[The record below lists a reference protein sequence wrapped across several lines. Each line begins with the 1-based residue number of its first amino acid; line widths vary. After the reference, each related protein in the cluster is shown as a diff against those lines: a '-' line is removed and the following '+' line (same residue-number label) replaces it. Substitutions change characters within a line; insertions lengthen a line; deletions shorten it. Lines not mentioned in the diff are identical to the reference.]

1 MEFIPFFLVLVI
13 LAVLVLPIAAI
24 VTANSRASALRR
36 EMGYLEERLRGIEAQ
51 LQRLERQA
59 ETSAGLAAAQE
70 TTAEPTAGAAAVRSG
85 TAQAEL
91 RGTPEQTP
99 VTPEPVM
106 QQAVTAIPATAAK
119 PVFQAPVAISAPIQT
134 PVAATTPQFRTLQE
148 VGRSNAGG
156 GDTQSLESRI
166 GSQWFNR
173 VGILAVLIG
182 VAWFLKLAFD
192 NHWIGPRGRVMIGLL
207 AGAGLIAWSERF
219 HKRGFAIFSYS
230 LKAIGSGT
238 LYLSLWAAFQL
249 YALMPAGAA
258 FASMIAV
265 TAFNG
270 YMAWTQDAELLA
282 LYAIA
287 GGLSTPLL
295 VSTGGNHEVT
305 LFTYLLMLDLA
316 VLALTALKPWS
327 RLLFV
332 AFTGTVVFVCGW
344 WQVYYSTDQA
354 TTTAL
359 FVCCFFLPF
368 ALAPRLIRI
377 AADGIAP
384 CDITQS
390 GSASFQGSSFQGWN
404 GLVLFLLPVA
414 NAALGFLAF
423 YAMLSLAGNEWAPPW
438 LAVGFAAFYLL
449 LMRLPEGGVVRGGA
463 GALAALHL
471 TIAIVFLTMAIPLKT
486 HGRWLTIGWLVEGAV
501 LMWLSRRLKST
512 LLRTFALISMILGLG
527 ALVTVNPPA
536 ANTPIFNERF
546 GTYCVAIA
554 VCGFIAWL
562 ARTAHDEQEPE
573 GAMNWPVLAA
583 AAVLAVN
590 VLILIAVTLEIH
602 AYWWAR
608 EIRGSMRYGF
618 TGDFWMYTQFSYSA
632 FFMLFGGALLTIG
645 FLKRTAFLRWQALIL
660 LAVTVAKVFLV
671 DMSELGSGLR
681 IVSFIG
687 LGVLLLCVSY
697 VYQRDWLNLRGQKE
711 NQR

>member
-1 MEFIPFFLVLVI
+1 MEFIPFILVLVI

-36 EMGYLEERLRGIEAQ
+36 EMGYLEERLRGIEVQ
-51 LQRLERQA
+51 LQRLEQRAPEQA
-59 ETSAGLAAAQE
+59 RVAAA
-70 TTAEPTAGAAAVRSG
+70 
-85 TAQAEL
+85 
-91 RGTPEQTP
+91 
-99 VTPEPVM
+99 TPEPVT
-106 QQAVTAIPATAAK
+106 QQAAIIIPTAAT
-119 PVFQAPVAISAPIQT
+119 PAAAFQRPGTGESATTAT
-134 PVAATTPQFRTLQE
+134 PVQEQIHAPTPQFRTLHE
-148 VGRSNAGG
+148 VGRSGAS
-156 GDTQSLESRI
+156 DTQSLESRI

-192 NHWIGPRGRVMIGLL
+192 NHWIGPLGRVMIGLL
-207 AGAGLIAWSERF
+207 AGAALIAWSERF

-258 FASMIAV
+258 LAAMIAV

-316 VLALTALKPWS
+316 VLALAALKPWS

-332 AFTGTVVFVCGW
+332 AFTGTVVFVFGW
-344 WQVYYSTDQA
+344 WQMYYSADQA
-354 TTTAL
+354 TRTVL

-368 ALAPRLIRI
+368 ALAPRLLRI
-377 AADGIAP
+377 AANGIALG
-384 CDITQS
+384 DGAQ
-390 GSASFQGSSFQGWN
+390 GGGAAFQGSSFQGWH
-404 GLVLFLLPVA
+404 GLVSYILPVA

-423 YAMLSLAGNEWAPPW
+423 YAMLTLAGNESATPW
-438 LAVGFAAFYLL
+438 LAVGLAAFYLL
-449 LMRLPEGGVVRGGA
+449 LMRLPESGVLREGA

-471 TIAIVFLTMAIPLKT
+471 TIAIVFLTIAIPLKT
-486 HGRWLTIGWLVEGAV
+486 QGRWLTIGWLVEGAV
-501 LMWLSRRLKST
+501 LLWLSRRLKST
-512 LLRTFALISMILGLG
+512 LLRTFALISTVLGLG
-527 ALVTVNPPA
+527 ALVTVNPRA
-536 ANTPIFNERF
+536 SATPIFNERF

-562 ARTAHDEQEPE
+562 ARNAHDEQQPE
-573 GAMNWPVLAA
+573 GAMSWPVLAA
-583 AAVLAVN
+583 TAVLAAN
-590 VLILIAVTLEIH
+590 ALILISVSLEIH
-602 AYWWAR
+602 AYWWMR
-608 EIRGSMRYGF
+608 EMSRSMRYGF

-660 LAVTVAKVFLV
+660 LAATVAKVFLV

-711 NQR
+711 NQQ

>member
-1 MEFIPFFLVLVI
+1 MEFIPFILVLVI

-36 EMGYLEERLRGIEAQ
+36 EMGYLEERMRGMEAQ
-51 LQRLERQA
+51 LARLERRA
-59 ETSAGLAAAQE
+59 ETHVGASAGPVAAQE
-70 TTAEPTAGAAAVRSG
+70 TAAEATAGPAAVATG
-85 TAQAEL
+85 TGQVEL
-91 RGTPEQTP
+91 RRAPEHVP

-106 QQAVTAIPATAAK
+106 QTASTQAFQPPATIAA
-119 PVFQAPVAISAPIQT
+119 PSGAPVAVQ
-134 PVAATTPQFRTLQE
+134 TPQFRTLRE
-148 VGRSNAGG
+148 VGRSDAGSDG
-156 GDTQSLESRI
+156 QSLESRI

-192 NHWIGPRGRVMIGLL
+192 NHWIGPLGRVMIGLL

-258 FASMIAV
+258 FAAMIAV

-270 YMAWTQDAELLA
+270 YMAWAQDAELLA

-332 AFTGTVVFVCGW
+332 AFTGTVVFVFGW
-344 WQVYYSTDQA
+344 WQGYYSTDQA

-377 AADGIAP
+377 ARDGIAANETAP
-384 CDITQS
+384 GDISQS
-390 GSASFQGSSFQGWN
+390 GNASFQGSSFQGWN

-423 YAMLSLAGNEWAPPW
+423 YAMLSVAGNEWAPPW

-449 LMRLPEGGVVRGGA
+449 LMRLPEGAMPRASA

-471 TIAIVFLTMAIPLKT
+471 TIAIVFLTIAIPLKT

-501 LMWLSRRLKST
+501 LLWLSRRLKST
-512 LLRTFALISMILGLG
+512 LLRTFALISTILGLG

-536 ANTPIFNERF
+536 ANTAIFNERF

-562 ARTAHDEQEPE
+562 ARTAHDEEEPE

-590 VLILIAVTLEIH
+590 VLILIAVSLEIH
-602 AYWWAR
+602 AFWWAQEMQGR
-608 EIRGSMRYGF
+608 MGYRYSR
-618 TGDFWMYTQFSYSA
+618 DYWMYTQFSYSA

-660 LAVTVAKVFLV
+660 LAATVAKVFLL

-697 VYQRDWLNLRGQKE
+697 VYQRDWLNLRGQKD
-711 NQR
+711 NQ

>member
-1 MEFIPFFLVLVI
+1 MEFIPFILALVI

-24 VTANSRASALRR
+24 VTANARASALRR
-36 EMGYLEERLRGIEAQ
+36 EMGYLEERVRHMEAQ
-51 LQRLERQA
+51 LQRLERRPESQIGA
-59 ETSAGLAAAQE
+59 STGQAAAPKP
-70 TTAEPTAGAAAVRSG
+70 AVEPAGAAAATSAAG
-85 TAQAEL
+85 LAEL
-91 RGTPEQTP
+91 RRAQEQ
-99 VTPEPVM
+99 
-106 QQAVTAIPATAAK
+106 APATAVTLA
-119 PVFQAPVAISAPIQT
+119 FQPPAPPIPAPVAAAP
-134 PVAATTPQFRTLQE
+134 PQFRTLQE
-148 VGRSNAGG
+148 VGKSDVRS
-156 GDTQSLESRI
+156 GDAESLESRI

-192 NHWIGPRGRVMIGLL
+192 NHWIGPLGRVMIGLL

-258 FASMIAV
+258 FAAMIAV

-270 YMAWTQDAELLA
+270 YMAWAQDAELLA

-316 VLALTALKPWS
+316 VLALTALRPWS

-332 AFTGTVVFVCGW
+332 AFTGTVVFVWGW
-344 WQVYYSTDQA
+344 WQVYYSQDQA
-354 TTTAL
+354 ARTA
-359 FVCCFFLPF
+359 FFICCFFLPF
-368 ALAPRLIRI
+368 ALTPRLIKI
-377 AADGIAP
+377 TPDDDAP
-384 CDITQS
+384 FQDS
-390 GSASFQGSSFQGWN
+390 SLQGSSFQGWH
-404 GLVLFLLPVA
+404 GLAMFVLPVA

-449 LMRLPEGGVVRGGA
+449 LMRLPEAGMLRAGA
-463 GALAALHL
+463 GARAALHL
-471 TIAIVFLTMAIPLKT
+471 TIAIVFLTIAIPLKT

-501 LMWLSRRLKST
+501 LLWLSRRLRST
-512 LLRTFALISMILGLG
+512 LLRTFALISTILGLV

-536 ANTPIFNERF
+536 AATPIFNERF

-562 ARTAHDEQEPE
+562 ARTAHDEHEPE
-573 GAMNWPVLAA
+573 GAMSWPVLAA

-660 LAVTVAKVFLV
+660 LAATVAKVFLV

-697 VYQRDWLNLRGQKE
+697 VYQRDWLNLRGPKE
-711 NQR
+711 NQQ

>member
-1 MEFIPFFLVLVI
+1 MEYIPFILILAI

-24 VTANSRASALRR
+24 VTANARASALRR
-36 EMGYLEERLRGIEAQ
+36 EMGYLEERLCGMEAQ
-51 LQRLERQA
+51 LRLLEQ
-59 ETSAGLAAAQE
+59 
-70 TTAEPTAGAAAVRSG
+70 TAKAGAAQQAATEPAGQATARTGAVP
-85 TAQAEL
+85 AEL
-91 RGTPEQTP
+91 RPAPEQTP
-99 VTPEPVM
+99 VAAITPELVM
-106 QQAVTAIPATAAK
+106 QPAAR
-119 PVFQAPVAISAPIQT
+119 PPIQPT
-134 PVAATTPQFRTLQE
+134 TSAVQSTPQFRTLHE
-148 VGRSNAGG
+148 VGKRDAAGG
-156 GDTQSLESRI
+156 DAESLESRI

-192 NHWIGPRGRVMIGLL
+192 NHWIGPLGRVTIGLL
-207 AGAGLIAWSERF
+207 AGAALIAWSERF
-219 HKRGFAIFSYS
+219 HRRGFAIFSYS

-258 FASMIAV
+258 FAAMIAV

-270 YMAWTQDAELLA
+270 YMAWTQEAELLA

-305 LFTYLLMLDLA
+305 LFSYLLMLDLA
-316 VLALTALKPWS
+316 VLVLTALRPWS

-332 AFTGTVVFVCGW
+332 AFTGTVLFIFAW
-344 WQVYYSTDQA
+344 WQTYYTQDQA
-354 TTTAL
+354 AKTAL
-359 FVCCFFLPF
+359 FVGCFFLPF

-377 AADGIAP
+377 TADDGAP
-384 CDITQS
+384 FQDTQL
-390 GSASFQGSSFQGWN
+390 QGEAFQGWH
-404 GLVLFLLPVA
+404 GLALFVLPVV
-414 NAALGFLAF
+414 NAALGFLASYF
-423 YAMLSLAGNEWAPPW
+423 LLSPAASEWAPPW
-438 LAVGFAAFYLL
+438 LALVFAAFYLL
-449 LMRLPEGGVVRGGA
+449 MMRLPEGHVPRAGA
-463 GALAALHL
+463 GALVSLHL
-471 TIAIVFLTMAIPLKT
+471 TTAIVFLTMAIPLKT

-501 LMWLSRRLKST
+501 LMDLSQRLKSS
-512 LLRTFALISMILGLG
+512 LLRVFALISTILGLG

-536 ANTPIFNERF
+536 AAMPIFNARF

-554 VCGFIAWL
+554 VCAFIAWL
-562 ARTAHDEQEPE
+562 ALTARDEHEPE
-573 GAMNWPVLAA
+573 GVVTWPALAAMAVLAA
-583 AAVLAVN
+583 NL
-590 VLILIAVTLEIH
+590 LILIAGSLEIH
-602 AYWWAR
+602 AYWWTQAMR
-608 EIRGSMRYGF
+608 ASMGLGYLHEY
-618 TGDFWMYTQFSYSA
+618 WMYTQFSYSA

-697 VYQRDWLNLRGQKE
+697 VYQRDWLKLRGEKE
-711 NQR
+711 TRQ